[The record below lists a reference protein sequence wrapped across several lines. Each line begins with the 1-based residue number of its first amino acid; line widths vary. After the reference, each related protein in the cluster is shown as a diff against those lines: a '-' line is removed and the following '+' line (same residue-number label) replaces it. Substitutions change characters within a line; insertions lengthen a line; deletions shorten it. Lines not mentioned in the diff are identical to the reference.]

1 MQINSVEIEDS
12 FAEAFDMW
20 GSRLIITA
28 FNERWAITAARVVT
42 GFATSIIGCGCEA
55 GIGGL
60 LSGDQTPDGRPGVLV
75 LFFTMSKKD
84 MAKHLL
90 LRLGQC
96 VMTSPT
102 SACYNDL
109 HAEVNVKVGGKLR
122 YFGDGFQISKLVGE
136 RRLWRIPVM
145 DGEFVIEESFGVKKA
160 VGGGNFI
167 ILADSQ
173 PNALA
178 AAEEAVEAIRV
189 VPDVILP
196 FPGGIVRSGSKIGS
210 IYKGQR
216 VSTNTAYCPTIR
228 RQVDSAL
235 PAGVNSVMEIVIDGL
250 DEGAVRE
257 ATRVGIQ
264 AACRPG
270 VLRIAAGN
278 YGGELGQHHFHLHEI
293 MDGA

>member
-60 LSGDQTPDGRPGVLV
+60 LSCDQTPDGRPGVLV

>member
-28 FNERWAITAARVVT
+28 FNERWAITAAQVVT

-60 LSGDQTPDGRPGVLV
+60 LSCDQTPDGRPGVLV

-250 DEGAVRE
+250 DKGAVRE

-264 AACRPG
+264 AACRSG

>member
-28 FNERWAITAARVVT
+28 CNERWAITAAQVVT

-60 LSGDQTPDGRPGVLV
+60 LSCDQTPDGRPGVLV

>member
-28 FNERWAITAARVVT
+28 FNERWAITAAQVVT

-60 LSGDQTPDGRPGVLV
+60 LSCDQTPDGRPGVLV

>member
-28 FNERWAITAARVVT
+28 FNERWAITAAQVVT

-60 LSGDQTPDGRPGVLV
+60 LSCDQTPDGRPGVLV
-75 LFFTMSKKD
+75 LFFTMSKED

-90 LRLGQC
+90 SRLGQC